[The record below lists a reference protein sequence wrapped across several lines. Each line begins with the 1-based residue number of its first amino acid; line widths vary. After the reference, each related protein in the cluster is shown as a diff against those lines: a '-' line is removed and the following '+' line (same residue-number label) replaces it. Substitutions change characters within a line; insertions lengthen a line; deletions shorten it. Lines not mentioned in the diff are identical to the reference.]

1 MQRKSKSTVH
11 GRLRV
16 TLLTAPPPPPGLRGA
31 GPARP
36 RAGAPANVPAVLR
49 AGVRE
54 KQPRVAQ
61 PGPESPPAE
70 ALDIVGRNSCP
81 MVPTYR
87 IQQPR
92 AVVASTTK
100 KKAPS
105 QLRCGQCPQQTRR
118 VQTALLT
125 KLLHQGPGRAGR
137 GLRAG
142 RAEAR
147 KKAKTLCAVV
157 RIPSAIPESEA
168 SRSNVSKTHL
178 EGVPWW
184 QSG

>member
-1 MQRKSKSTVH
+1 M
-11 GRLRV
+11 
-16 TLLTAPPPPPGLRGA
+16 
-31 GPARP
+31 
-36 RAGAPANVPAVLR
+36 
-49 AGVRE
+49 
-54 KQPRVAQ
+54 AQ

-81 MVPTYR
+81 VAPTYR

-92 AVVASTTK
+92 EVVASTMK

-184 QSG
+184 QNGQDCASNAGGPGSTPRLGTKIPYAVRHGRESVQSLSRV